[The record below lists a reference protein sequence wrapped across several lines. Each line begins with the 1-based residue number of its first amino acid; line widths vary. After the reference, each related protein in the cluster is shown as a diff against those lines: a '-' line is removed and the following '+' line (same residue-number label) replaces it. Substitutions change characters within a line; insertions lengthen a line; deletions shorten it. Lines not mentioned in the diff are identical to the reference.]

1 MALVGLDKSIH
12 ICGVYMVLLA
22 EKSPDIRSYTV
33 YIYGVHK
40 WCAYAHIRCAYTVC
54 IYSYTMCI
62 YGVHIRVYGVHIRC
76 AYTVCIYGVHIR
88 CAYMVYIYISSCYW
102 RL

>member
-33 YIYGVHK
+33 YIYTVLANLTYNLYAQTCKSQIHVDEPLHICGVK
-40 WCAYAHIRCAYTVC
+40 MGLRWAMQVPTVP
-54 IYSYTMCI
+54 SP
-62 YGVHIRVYGVHIRC
+62 
-76 AYTVCIYGVHIR
+76 
-88 CAYMVYIYISSCYW
+88 
-102 RL
+102 